1 MEENEELNPHIVC
14 EEKTPSQAS
23 SIRGCSGISEQA
35 FNESDREGS
44 EWLHYGA
51 WTSMQREG
59 ERKGTDFNRVGIVS
73 WKVLPH

>member
-1 MEENEELNPHIVC
+1 VKKKLLPKPPQSGAV
-14 EEKTPSQAS
+14 
-23 SIRGCSGISEQA
+23 SGISEQA
-35 FNESDREGS
+35 FNESGREGS